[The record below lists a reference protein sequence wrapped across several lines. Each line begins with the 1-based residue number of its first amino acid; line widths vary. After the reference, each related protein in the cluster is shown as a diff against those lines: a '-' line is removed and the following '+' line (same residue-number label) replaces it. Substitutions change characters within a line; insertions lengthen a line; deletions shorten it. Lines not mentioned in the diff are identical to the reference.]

1 MQAKNV
7 KIVEE
12 IEACK
17 DILWFL
23 KGYTFNTDYSV
34 TGISQMHID
43 ALSDVINELQ
53 SRMIKENKTEN
64 QKDLNAKI

>member
-1 MQAKNV
+1 MELRNV

-23 KGYTFNTDYSV
+23 KGYTANTDYLI
-34 TGISQMHID
+34 TGISQSHIN

-53 SRMIKENKTEN
+53 TRI
-64 QKDLNAKI
+64 LNDIPKGTVNANI

>member
-1 MQAKNV
+1 MKAKYQE
-7 KIVEE
+7 IIEE

-23 KGYTFNTDYSV
+23 KGYTVNTDYSI
-34 TGISQMHID
+34 TGISQSHIN

-53 SRMIKENKTEN
+53 ARISTDSPKGAI
-64 QKDLNAKI
+64 NANI

>member
-1 MQAKNV
+1 MELKNV

-23 KGYTFNTDYSV
+23 KGYTANTDYSI
-34 TGISQMHID
+34 TGISQFHIN

-53 SRMIKENKTEN
+53 SRIL
-64 QKDLNAKI
+64 KDKQGIQTNANI

>member
-1 MQAKNV
+1 MKAKS
-7 KIVEE
+7 KEIIEE

-23 KGYTFNTDYSV
+23 KGYAANTDYSI
-34 TGISQMHID
+34 TGISQFHIH

-53 SRMIKENKTEN
+53 SRIL
-64 QKDLNAKI
+64 KDKQGRPASANI

>member
-1 MQAKNV
+1 MELKNV

-23 KGYTFNTDYSV
+23 KGYTANTDYSI
-34 TGISQMHID
+34 TGISQFHIN

-53 SRMIKENKTEN
+53 SRILVE
-64 QKDLNAKI
+64 

>member
-1 MQAKNV
+1 MKAKSQE
-7 KIVEE
+7 IIEE

-23 KGYTFNTDYSV
+23 KGYTKSNENSDIT
-34 TGISQMHID
+34 ILHIT

-53 SRMIKENKTEN
+53 TRI
-64 QKDLNAKI
+64 LNDTPKGAINA

>member
-1 MQAKNV
+1 MKAKSQE
-7 KIVEE
+7 IIEE

-23 KGYTFNTDYSV
+23 KGYTANTDYSI
-34 TGISQMHID
+34 TGISQSHIA

-53 SRMIKENKTEN
+53 ARILRDSPKGAT
-64 QKDLNAKI
+64 NANI

>member
-1 MQAKNV
+1 MELKNV
-7 KIVEE
+7 KIIEE

-23 KGYTFNTDYSV
+23 KGYAANTDYSI
-34 TGISQMHID
+34 TGISQSHIN

-53 SRMIKENKTEN
+53 TRI
-64 QKDLNAKI
+64 LNDIPKGTVNANI

>member
-1 MQAKNV
+1 MELKNV

-23 KGYTFNTDYSV
+23 KGYTVNTDYSI
-34 TGISQMHID
+34 TGISQSHIN

-53 SRMIKENKTEN
+53 TRI
-64 QKDLNAKI
+64 LNDIPNGAVNANI

>member
-1 MQAKNV
+1 MELKNV

-23 KGYTFNTDYSV
+23 KGYTANTDYSI
-34 TGISQMHID
+34 TGISQSHIN
-43 ALSDVINELQ
+43 AFSDVINELQ
-53 SRMIKENKTEN
+53 SRILEDKQGIQT
-64 QKDLNAKI
+64 NANI

>member
-1 MQAKNV
+1 MKAKS
-7 KIVEE
+7 KEIIDE

-23 KGYTFNTDYSV
+23 KGYTANTDYSI
-34 TGISQMHID
+34 TRISQFHIH

-53 SRMIKENKTEN
+53 SRILEDK
-64 QKDLNAKI
+64 QGRQANANI

>member
-1 MQAKNV
+1 MKLKNV
-7 KIVEE
+7 KIIEE

-23 KGYTFNTDYSV
+23 KGYTANTDYSI
-34 TGISQMHID
+34 TGISQFHIN

-53 SRMIKENKTEN
+53 SRILEDKQGRPASAN
-64 QKDLNAKI
+64 I

>member
-1 MQAKNV
+1 MKTTSQT
-7 KIVEE
+7 IIEE

-23 KGYTFNTDYSV
+23 KGYTVNTDYSI
-34 TGISQMHID
+34 TGISQSHIN

-53 SRMIKENKTEN
+53 SRILVE
-64 QKDLNAKI
+64 

>member
-1 MQAKNV
+1 MKAKS
-7 KIVEE
+7 KEIIEE

-23 KGYTFNTDYSV
+23 KGYTANTDCSI
-34 TGISQMHID
+34 TRISQLHIN

-53 SRMIKENKTEN
+53 SRILEDKQGRPTSAN
-64 QKDLNAKI
+64 I

>member
-1 MQAKNV
+1 MELRNV

-23 KGYTFNTDYSV
+23 KGYTANTDYSI
-34 TGISQMHID
+34 TGISQSHIN

-53 SRMIKENKTEN
+53 TRILDDIPKGTVNEN
-64 QKDLNAKI
+64 IHS

>member
-1 MQAKNV
+1 MKARSKE
-7 KIVEE
+7 IIEE

-23 KGYTFNTDYSV
+23 KGYTANTDYSI
-34 TGISQMHID
+34 TGISQFHIN

-53 SRMIKENKTEN
+53 SRILEDKQVIQTNANIKT
-64 QKDLNAKI
+64 

>member
-1 MQAKNV
+1 MELKIV

-23 KGYTFNTDYSV
+23 KGYTANTDYSI
-34 TGISQMHID
+34 TRISQFHIN

-53 SRMIKENKTEN
+53 SRILEDKQGRPASAN
-64 QKDLNAKI
+64 I

>member
-1 MQAKNV
+1 MKAKS
-7 KIVEE
+7 KEIIEE

-23 KGYTFNTDYSV
+23 KGYTANTDYSI
-34 TGISQMHID
+34 TGISQFHIN

-53 SRMIKENKTEN
+53 SRILEDKQGRPASAN
-64 QKDLNAKI
+64 I